1 MNMPRQS
8 SMTLRA
14 PTDQPWH
21 EVWMFDVGAEWNME
35 FDGVPESLPDERGT
49 GRVAVFH
56 PRPGERLAVSVSR
69 PAAVA
74 GNTLAFDQVNVQT
87 VVGGHQRRSVMAIDY
102 RSTRGTGHV
111 IRLPAGAR
119 VEGLRSDDRPEP
131 VVAVDGEITVPI
143 LPGEHALEIAWNEA
157 TSPGLLVQ
165 TPDIELGAPSSNLV
179 SELAMP
185 SNRWLLFARGPDL
198 GPAVLYWSELVALI
212 VASLILGRLR
222 WTPLRTHHW
231 LLLGLGFSTSSWLA
245 MSVVVRW
252 LLLHGSRRFWR
263 AKISASAHG
272 LTQIGLG
279 ILTLAAFAAIVAGI
293 GVGLLGNP
301 DMHIV
306 GYEPASELRWFADR
320 TDSAIPRASVDSV
333 PLWVYKGL
341 ILAWALWLSLALIR
355 WLPWVWERFAEAGL
369 WERAKPASED

>member
-1 MNMPRQS
+1 
-8 SMTLRA
+8 MTGPSR
-14 PTDQPWH
+14 
-21 EVWMFDVGAEWNME
+21 
-35 FDGVPESLPDERGT
+35 S
-49 GRVAVFH
+49 
-56 PRPGERLAVSVSR
+56 PG
-69 PAAVA
+69 
-74 GNTLAFDQVNVQT
+74 
-87 VVGGHQRRSVMAIDY
+87 
-102 RSTRGTGHV
+102 TRG
-111 IRLPAGAR
+111 
-119 VEGLRSDDRPEP
+119 
-131 VVAVDGEITVPI
+131 AVDGEITVPI

-157 TSPGLLVQ
+157 MSPGLLVQ

-245 MSVVVRW
+245 MSVVVLW

-272 LTQIGLG
+272 LTQVGLG

-320 TDSAIPRASVDSV
+320 TDSAIPRASVYSV

-355 WLPWVWERFAEAGL
+355 WLPWVWERFAEEGL